1 MAVYLKTKE
10 EIELI
15 KISSLLV
22 GETLAMLAS
31 ELKPG
36 ISTIKLDSLANEF
49 IRSHGAVP
57 TFMGYSGYKHNTCIS
72 VNEEVVHGLPSN
84 RELKDGDLVSIDIGV
99 TKNGWIGDS
108 AYSFGVGEVSAEK
121 LKLMEITYQCLY
133 LGIAQALV
141 GKRVG
146 DISAAVQGHAEK
158 NGYGVVRELV
168 GHGVGKKLHEKPEV
182 PNFGIRGNGPLL
194 KEGMVIAIEPMI
206 NAGKKQ
212 VSQLNDNWTIVT
224 ADRKPSA
231 HFEHTVAVV
240 DKTQALILSSFDSI
254 EKAIANNRELAHFK
268 QVIEKIA

>member
-1 MAVYLKTKE
+1 MAVNLKSKE

-36 ISTIKLDSLANEF
+36 ISTLKLDTMANDF

-57 TFMGYSGYKHNTCIS
+57 TFMGYHGYKYNTCIS

-84 RELKDGDLVSIDIGV
+84 REVKDGDLVSIDIGV

-108 AYSFGVGEVSAEK
+108 AYSFGIGEVSAEK
-121 LKLMEITYQCLY
+121 LKLMEVTYQCLY
-133 LGIAQALV
+133 LGIAQALI

-146 DISAAVQGHAEK
+146 DISSAVQVFAEK

-168 GHGVGKKLHEKPEV
+168 GHGVGKMLHEKPEV
-182 PNFGIRGNGPLL
+182 PNYGTRGNGPLL

-206 NAGKKQ
+206 NAGKRQ
-212 VSQLNDNWTIVT
+212 VSQLNDKWTIVT

-231 HFEHTVAVV
+231 HYEHTVAIV
-240 DKTQALILSSFDSI
+240 DKNQPLILSSFELI
-254 EKAIANNRELAHFK
+254 EGAIANNRELTHFK
-268 QVIEKIA
+268 QVIEKIG